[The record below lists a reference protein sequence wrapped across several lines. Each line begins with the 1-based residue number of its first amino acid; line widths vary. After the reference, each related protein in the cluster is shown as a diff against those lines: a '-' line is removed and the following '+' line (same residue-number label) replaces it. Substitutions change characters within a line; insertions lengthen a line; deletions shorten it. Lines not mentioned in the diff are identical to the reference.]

1 MKMENPDYNSDS
13 QSTFEEGSK
22 KSLTRNKRLWT
33 AQEDEKLRELVKT
46 HGAKNWKA
54 IARYF
59 DGRTDVQCLHRWQKV
74 LNPDL
79 VKGPWTKEEDEIVVR
94 LVKKYGPRYWST
106 IASNLPGRIGKQCRE
121 RWHNH
126 LNPNI
131 KRDEW
136 TTEEDI
142 AIIQAHKELGNRWAE
157 IAKRLPGRTDNAI
170 KNHWNSTLK
179 RKIKLS
185 KKEFLAEAANPAKK
199 KTSPDDPLTAFLKLQ
214 MEENGLKREAVQAEE
229 KEEQPVAMTPEP
241 REAEISYE
249 MWTPEKQPVQV
260 LYYVSPD
267 YRDMTVN
274 HSITSRTII
283 QSIEEQAKC
292 LDSCS
297 TR

>member
-1 MKMENPDYNSDS
+1 
-13 QSTFEEGSK
+13 
-22 KSLTRNKRLWT
+22 
-33 AQEDEKLRELVKT
+33 
-46 HGAKNWKA
+46 
-54 IARYF
+54 
-59 DGRTDVQCLHRWQKV
+59 
-74 LNPDL
+74 
-79 VKGPWTKEEDEIVVR
+79 
-94 LVKKYGPRYWST
+94 
-106 IASNLPGRIGKQCRE
+106 
-121 RWHNH
+121 

-229 KEEQPVAMTPEP
+229 KEELPVAMTPEP
-241 REAEISYE
+241 RETEISYE

-297 TR
+297 N